1 MKIATVCLV
10 LGLLSSTAF
19 SQELTTA
26 QVLTRL
32 DEKAKAF
39 TSLEASISQA
49 QVVADFKQPVESG
62 KIFMKMIKSNP
73 AVYMDITNPKK
84 MAKRVLIKDGNLKA
98 YFLETNGYRESS
110 VDPKSSLLQ
119 LLLTGFGLPAETI
132 KKFYTPQ
139 VTGTATMDGLSTVV
153 LDLTP
158 INATGDLKK
167 VTLWLDTKAWTPVQ
181 TRVTQQAKGD
191 YTDFKFSMV
200 KLNKGVSD
208 STFKLDIPKN
218 AKKQ

>member
-1 MKIATVCLV
+1 MKIATVFLV

-32 DEKAKAF
+32 DEKAKVF

-62 KIFMKMIKSNP
+62 KIFMKSIKTIP
-73 AVYMDITNPKK
+73 AMLLDITSPKK
-84 MAKRVLIKDGNLKA
+84 LAKTVLVRDGNMKA
-98 YFLETNGYRESS
+98 YFRETNGYRESS
-110 VDPKSSLLQ
+110 VDPKSNSLQ
-119 LLLTGFGLPAETI
+119 LLLTGFGLSADTI

-139 VTGTATMDGLSTVV
+139 VTGKETIDGVATVV

-158 INATGDLKK
+158 INATGDLSK

-181 TRVTQQAKGD
+181 TRVTQKAKGD
-191 YTDFKFSMV
+191 YVDFKFSMV

-208 STFKLDIPKN
+208 STFKLDIPKS

>member
-26 QVLTRL
+26 QVLARL
-32 DEKAKAF
+32 DEKAKVF
-39 TSLEASISQA
+39 TSLEASVSQA
-49 QVVADFKQPVESG
+49 QVVAGFKHPVESG
-62 KIFMKMIKSNP
+62 KIFMKTIKSNP
-73 AVYMDITNPKK
+73 AVFLDITNPKK
-84 MAKRVLIKDGNLKA
+84 MAKTILIKDGNLKF
-98 YFLETNGYRESS
+98 YDRESNGYREAS
-110 VDPKSSLLQ
+110 VDPKSNSLQ
-119 LLLTGFGLPAETI
+119 LLLTGFGLSAENI
-132 KKFYTPQ
+132 KKVYTPQ
-139 VTGTATMDGLSTVV
+139 VSGQETMDGVATVV

-158 INATGDLKK
+158 INATGDLRK

-181 TRVTQQAKGD
+181 TRVTQKSGD
-191 YTDFKFSMV
+191 TVDFKFSMV

-208 STFKLDIPKN
+208 STFKLDIPKS